1 MHDDRKKK
9 SVLVSICCMT
19 YNHEN
24 FIKDCIEG
32 LIKQKTDFDY
42 EILIHEDA
50 SRDNTSAVVR
60 EYEKKYPELIK
71 VIYQTENQFLK
82 QHILSNLL
90 LPMAKGKYIALC
102 EGDDYWNDSYKLQK
116 QVDFLEANDDVVITG
131 HDAFII
137 NKKGEKIK
145 DSKLP
150 EIYKR
155 DASGNDLKKMFW
167 ILTLSMVF
175 RNIPDVLTDF
185 KEVRESK
192 NGDSCLT
199 SILGNYGNFHYHE
212 DINPAAYRLHQ
223 DGVWSVLA
231 NEKKIKQH
239 IITFKILLNFYRLK
253 QDTEMVRF
261 YKEKIDQKMIQR
273 FDYAMNNSRLIRKTE
288 LFYKTLILNNN
299 WKRRD
304 RLVYLHK
311 AYFKSLITSPRKT
324 S

>member
-1 MHDDRKKK
+1 MDKP
-9 SVLVSICCMT
+9 LVSICCIT
-19 YNHEN
+19 YNQSKYINECLDS
-24 FIKDCIEG
+24 FLSQE
-32 LIKQKTDFDY
+32 TSFSF
-42 EILIHEDA
+42 EILIHDDA
-50 SRDNTSAVVR
+50 SEDGTAEIIKSYEN
-60 EYEKKYPELIK
+60 EYGDIIK
-71 VIYQTENQFLK
+71 PIYQTINQYSLG
-82 QHILSNLL
+82 NG
-90 LPMAKGKYIALC
+90 PMNKLNFARAKGKYIAMC
-102 EGDDYWNDSYKLQK
+102 EGDDYWTDPLKIQK

-199 SILGNYGNFHYHE
+199 SILGNYGDFHYHE

-223 DGVWSVLA
+223 DGVWSVLS
-231 NEKKIKQH
+231 NERKMKTH
-239 IITFKILLNFYRLK
+239 LITFNVLLNFYHSKHDL
-253 QDTEMVRF
+253 EMVSY
-261 YKEKIDQKMIQR
+261 YKEKIDHKIIQQ
-273 FDYAMNNSRLIRKTE
+273 FDYAMNNCGILRKTV
-288 LFYKTLILNNN
+288 LFYKTLILNDN
-299 WKRRD
+299 WKRKN
-304 RLVYLHK
+304 RLLYLHK
-311 AYFKSLITSPRKT
+311 AYFKSLITSPWKT